1 MAKRNYYEVLGVSR
15 GASAE
20 EIKKAYRQLALK
32 YHPDRNPG
40 DKSAEEKFKELGEAY
55 EVLSDP
61 ERRPQYDQVGHE
73 AFTGAWGSGRS
84 RAGST
89 PPGGF
94 HDPFEIFRDV
104 FGGGGDVFEQF
115 FGETGRRRKR
125 SGGERGS
132 DLRHD
137 MEISFEEAA
146 FGVEKE
152 ISVHKLDVCSDCHGS
167 GAQAGSRKTTCI
179 TCHGR
184 GQVTMS
190 RGFFTLS
197 QTCPHCH
204 GEGEV
209 AEKPCS
215 HCRGEGRM
223 EHSSKIKVNIPA
235 GIEEGARLRSQ
246 GHGEAGVRGGP
257 QGDLYIVVHVRSNKI
272 FQRHGQDIVCEI
284 PIHFS
289 TAALG
294 GEIEAPTL
302 NGKAKIKIP
311 AGTQSGTV
319 FRLAG
324 KGLPNV
330 RGYGRGDQHVRII
343 VEVPR
348 NLNAA
353 QRKKLEEFADLCG
366 DDVNPMSKGFF
377 DKAKDWFA
385 K

>member
-1 MAKRNYYEVLGVSR
+1 MTKRDYYEVLGVGR
-15 GASAE
+15 GASEE

-55 EVLSDP
+55 EVLSDR
-61 ERRPQYDQVGHE
+61 ERRAQYDQFGHE
-73 AFTGAWGSGRS
+73 AFAGARGPWS
-84 RAGST
+84 RAGSA

-104 FGGGGDVFEQF
+104 FGGGGDAFEQF
-115 FGETGRRRKR
+115 FGEMRGRQKR
-125 SGGERGS
+125 GGGERGS

-146 FGVEKE
+146 FGAEKE
-152 ISVHKLDVCSDCHGS
+152 ISVHKLDICPDCKGS
-167 GAQAGSRKTTCI
+167 GAQAGSRKTTCL
-179 TCHGR
+179 TCRGR

-197 QTCPHCH
+197 QTCPRCR
-204 GEGEV
+204 GEGQV
-209 AEKPCS
+209 VEKPCS
-215 HCRGEGRM
+215 GCRGEGRV
-223 EHSSKIKVNIPA
+223 EHSSKIKVHIPA
-235 GIEEGARLRSQ
+235 GIDNGARLRSQ

-257 QGDLYIVVHVRSNKI
+257 PGDLYIVVYVRPHKI
-272 FQRHGQDIVCEI
+272 FQRHDQDILCEI

-294 GEIEAPTL
+294 GEIEVPTL

-311 AGTQSGTV
+311 PGTQSGMI

-324 KGLPNV
+324 KGLPSL
-330 RGYGRGDQHVRII
+330 RGYGHGDQHVRIL

-366 DDVNPMSKGFF
+366 DDVHPMSKGFF
-377 DKAKDWFA
+377 EKAKDWFG